1 MSKLEVEMITPEK
14 VALRASADF
23 VVLPA
28 TKGEL
33 GVLPG
38 HAPFLVELKAG
49 EVRVT
54 AEGAL
59 KSFAIAGGF
68 AEIQRDKVAVF
79 AETADLAEEIDA
91 EATRQALEKA
101 KAQSQ
106 RSDLDPLSLKQA
118 EAAIRAAQVRL
129 RVAELKTRRG
139 HRPSGPQG
147 HGS

>member
-1 MSKLEVEMITPEK
+1 MGKLELEMVTPEK

-28 TKGEL
+28 ANGEL

-54 AEGAL
+54 ADGAL

-68 AEIQRDKVAVF
+68 AEIQRDRLSVF
-79 AETADLAEEIDA
+79 AETADMAEEIDA
-91 EATRQALEKA
+91 EAARQALEKA
-101 KAQSQ
+101 KAQGQ
-106 RSDLDPLSLKQA
+106 RRDLDPLSLKQA

-129 RVAELKTRRG
+129 RVAELKNRRG
-139 HRPSGPQG
+139 HRPTGQG